1 MGDLEAALQ
10 CKMRVP
16 TRVTAGSHLLRVL
29 RAWPCWQLVR
39 LVVSIPLKEQKKKI
53 NASYRIRTCAGKAQT
68 ITRKFLISKESR
80 NHTFLL
86 VDLLNHSDK
95 LASVKMTKLCLL
107 ILCQHRQTQSRFG
120 VLLFEPAFKKSHTP
134 GMHFPLSCLFLA
146 VGQICCLSH
155 QARNP
160 MLIPCALHFSHPVCI
175 VSLFPPS

>member
-1 MGDLEAALQ
+1 MPNVGSNQGHRWITSAA
-10 CKMRVP
+10 C
-16 TRVTAGSHLLRVL
+16 VL
-29 RAWPCWQLVR
+29 SLAVLAACEVGGVNSPQRA
-39 LVVSIPLKEQKKKI
+39 KKKSS

-134 GMHFPLSCLFLA
+134 GMHFPLFLA
-146 VGQICCLSH
+146 VGQICCLS
-155 QARNP
+155 RSR
-160 MLIPCALHFSHPVCI
+160 F
-175 VSLFPPS
+175 